1 MRSVISSLFMDYSP
15 TSVGET
21 GTGGSPRLAVVTGA
35 ASGIGLA
42 TAAALLARGTDVIG
56 VDLHDG
62 PPELAARCAT
72 WIAGDVAAA
81 ATWDAV
87 RSAAHERGGA
97 DCLVA
102 CAGAIVV
109 APFLATAPEDF
120 ARLFE
125 VNVLGVVR
133 GMQALVPPMVEQGRG
148 AVAVVCS
155 VNSLVAEDLMSAYST
170 SKAALLHAV
179 RSAAI
184 EHARDGV
191 RINAVCPGIVDTPL
205 LRQHLG
211 TLDDPEGAVAACERR
226 SPIGRL
232 LRPDEV
238 AEALCFLVDGAAS
251 ALAGAALTVD
261 GGLIATYDY
270 DATAAR

>member
-1 MRSVISSLFMDYSP
+1 
-15 TSVGET
+15 
-21 GTGGSPRLAVVTGA
+21 
-35 ASGIGLA
+35 
-42 TAAALLARGTDVIG
+42 
-56 VDLHDG
+56 
-62 PPELAARCAT
+62 
-72 WIAGDVAAA
+72 
-81 ATWDAV
+81 
-87 RSAAHERGGA
+87 
-97 DCLVA
+97 VA

-109 APFLATAPEDF
+109 APFIETPPEDF
-120 ARLFE
+120 ARMFS

-133 GMQALVPPMVEQGRG
+133 GMQALVPTMVERGRG

-155 VNSLVAEDLMSAYST
+155 VNSFVAEDLMSAYSV
-170 SKAALLHAV
+170 SKAALLHTV

-191 RINAVCPGIVDTPL
+191 RINAVCPGIIDTPL
-205 LRQHLG
+205 LRQHLD
-211 TLDDPEGAVAACERR
+211 TLDDPAGAVEACERR

-261 GGLIATYDY
+261 GGLIATYDF
-270 DATAAR
+270 DAGTPR

>member
-1 MRSVISSLFMDYSP
+1 VTR
-15 TSVGET
+15 
-21 GTGGSPRLAVVTGA
+21 SPRLAVVTGA

-42 TAAALLARGTDVIG
+42 SAAALLARGAEVIG
-56 VDLHDG
+56 VDVHEAPG
-62 PPELAARCAT
+62 ELSPRVAS
-72 WIAGDVAAA
+72 WITGDVSLP

-87 RSAAHERGGA
+87 RAAADERGGA

-102 CAGAIVV
+102 CAGTIVV
-109 APFLATAPEDF
+109 APFLETRPDDW

-133 GMQALVPPMVEQGRG
+133 GMQALLPPMVERKNG

-191 RINAVCPGIVDTPL
+191 RINAVCPGIIDTPL
-205 LRQHLG
+205 LRRHLDS
-211 TLDDPEGAVAACERR
+211 LDDPAGAIAAAERR

-251 ALAGAALTVD
+251 GLAGSALTVD
-261 GGLIATYDY
+261 GGLIATYDF
-270 DATAAR
+270 DARRTP